1 LLELKEPSMHD
12 FLTGLVFVAMV
23 IAPFVAALT
32 AKLYDAR

>member
-1 LLELKEPSMHD
+1 MHD
-12 FLTGLVFVAMV
+12 FLTGVVFVAMV

>member
-1 LLELKEPSMHD
+1 MHD